1 MLAGAVK
8 TFPAVKAQ
16 NGLVVVNGVFA
27 MRADIFAHSSILLRK
42 IAACQGNQAANGNE
56 SVGLLA
62 KSKLTV
68 KKEPAVKKSCPKI
81 KLFGII
87 LI

>member
-1 MLAGAVK
+1 MLACPVK

-16 NGLVVVNGVFA
+16 DRLVVVDGILA
-27 MRADIFAHSSILLRK
+27 MRADIFTHSSILLRK
-42 IAACQGNQAANGNE
+42 IAACQGNQAAKGNE

-68 KKEPAVKKSCPKI
+68 KEEAAVKK
-81 KLFGII
+81 F
-87 LI
+87 